1 MSDKYRITDVG
12 NVQSMKEKVVLVFN
26 RLNGLFL
33 MVSNVPY
40 EMTDLNDPHCI
51 YIQAEMNMTE
61 EEVEGHLKIN
71 DDGSYVPEYKIVRI
85 DERIPTIHEEQLDNH
100 VAYKI
105 TERYTVVK
113 QINILTDVIKRLA
126 VEAGLETEELDEY
139 IEYVKLV
146 KQTNND
152 RKQFYKET
160 DTVIYVSKEQMAE
173 ESIAKFEGGLHEV
186 IGPRTID
193 GGTVF

>member
-12 NVQSMKEKVVLVFN
+12 EVQSTREKVVLVFN
-26 RLNGLFL
+26 RINGLFL

-40 EMTDLNDPHCI
+40 EMTDVDDPHCI
-51 YIQAEMNMTE
+51 YIQDEMNMTE
-61 EEVEGHLKIN
+61 EEVKGHLKIN
-71 DDGSYVPEYKIVRI
+71 EDGSYVPEYKIVKI
-85 DERIPTIHEEQLDNH
+85 DDDIPTIYEEQLDNH

-126 VEAGLETEELDEY
+126 VEVGLETEELDEY

-146 KQTNND
+146 KETNNE
-152 RKQFYKET
+152 RKQFFKET
-160 DTVIYVSKEQMAE
+160 DTVTYITKEQMEE
-173 ESIAKFEGGLHEV
+173 ESIARFEGGLHEV
-186 IGPRTID
+186 LGPRTID
-193 GGTVF
+193 SGTVF